1 MKEEI
6 LDILKNADGYISGER
21 ISEMLNVSRTAIW
34 KHIKSLRESGYKIE
48 SVTNKGYRLI
58 SSPDIITESGIKSG
72 LTTDFIGHNLFIYD
86 ETDTTNNRA
95 KESNSSPDGS
105 VFIAEVQT
113 HGKGS
118 RGRGWTSP
126 RGIGIW
132 HSILLKPEISP
143 LEVSQITLVAGL
155 AVCKAIGLNSMI
167 KWPNDIVINGKKICG
182 ILIKNSFEG
191 ENVKKSITGIGVNVN
206 NDIPKDLA
214 DIAINLKSVV
224 GEVDIDEFYKRLIE
238 NLYADYS
245 VDEYRSRNIVLGK
258 EITVIKNGE
267 SRKSVAED
275 VAADGSLVLK
285 GGERLFYGEVTIRF

>member
-1 MKEEI
+1 MFR
-6 LDILKNADGYISGER
+6 ER
-21 ISEMLNVSRTAIW
+21 QYGNTLNHYAKAVTKSNRSRTKATAFFLARHHNR
-34 KHIKSLRESGYKIE
+34 KRYQ
-48 SVTNKGYRLI
+48 
-58 SSPDIITESGIKSG
+58 SG

-167 KWPNDIVINGKKICG
+167 KWPNDIVINGKK
-182 ILIKNSFEG
+182 SAVF
-191 ENVKKSITGIGVNVN
+191 
-206 NDIPKDLA
+206 
-214 DIAINLKSVV
+214 
-224 GEVDIDEFYKRLIE
+224 
-238 NLYADYS
+238 
-245 VDEYRSRNIVLGK
+245 
-258 EITVIKNGE
+258 
-267 SRKSVAED
+267 
-275 VAADGSLVLK
+275 
-285 GGERLFYGEVTIRF
+285 